1 MSRSWDGFGG
11 GPAWSLAST
20 NCRDG
25 MSPMARGAVM
35 LASYRSHGGR
45 LTSVAFLSARNYTVA
60 NVVIIAAGLVTAF
73 PSAWR
78 GQLCSSA
85 VASL

>member
-1 MSRSWDGFGG
+1 
-11 GPAWSLAST
+11 
-20 NCRDG
+20 
-25 MSPMARGAVM
+25 MARGAVM